1 MSLRV
6 TRSKERM
13 ELAALPRLT
22 FKSRVVRLNTDLQ
35 AVEFGEC
42 HRNRS
47 LRSGPPMLG
56 SVLPRF
62 KNGSPVLLG

>member
-1 MSLRV
+1 V
-6 TRSKERM
+6 
-13 ELAALPRLT
+13 ARLT
-22 FKSRVVRLNTDLQ
+22 TDLQ